1 MNLIKGITCALLGAL
16 PLSVFAGGAGE
27 MPTFGTLDVDRSGD
41 LSPQELEAY
50 PDLAAHFNV
59 ADADTDGSLSA
70 AEFTALVSQPESGSS
85 VE

>member
-1 MNLIKGITCALLGAL
+1 MNRIKGIACAVLGAL
-16 PLSVFAGGAGE
+16 PLSVLAGGAAQ
-27 MPTFGTLDVDRSGD
+27 MPTFGTLDVDGSGD
-41 LSPQELEAY
+41 LSPQELKAY
-50 PDLAAHFNV
+50 PELAASFEV